1 MLVLTAEDSTV
12 GDLDHCSR
20 DDYQAEPL
28 VRVVVLIT
36 QIEHATLM
44 VMSFQHWYAEQ
55 SDALMS
61 EHPAP

>member
-1 MLVLTAEDSTV
+1 VSAILIIAHAMIIKRNRLCVL
-12 GDLDHCSR
+12 
-20 DDYQAEPL
+20 QF
-28 VRVVVLIT
+28 LIT